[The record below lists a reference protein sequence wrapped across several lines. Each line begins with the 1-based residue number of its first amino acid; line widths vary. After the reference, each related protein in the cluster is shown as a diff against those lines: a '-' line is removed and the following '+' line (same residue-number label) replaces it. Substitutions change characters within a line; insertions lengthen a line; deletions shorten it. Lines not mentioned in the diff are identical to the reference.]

1 MAYSVARAEARRFL
15 VDGHTSDGLDLRAA
29 IVVRQQSVPNYGKCN
44 IADYPKYSFLIASLI
59 CYTNKQFYA
68 YKAIEDNTKVGYL
81 SHKQYKKYCFIYT
94 KKGHDTAKEYLKNS
108 GRMTTMYK
116 LLKRAV
122 DENPRARWL
131 KNLKLT
137 EKGLEELSRVLQQ
150 DSAIEFVQVPVQE
163 AYNLRLSQNGIGSG
177 RRFCTHSCMYGDP
190 VGQFYEHFDVKAYV
204 ATKQDQRIG
213 RFLVWHTED
222 NKTYVDR
229 VYCNGG
235 TQDDILKAI
244 DEKWKDAI
252 KYPEMTEQ
260 HTVKCL
266 KPIDDFN
273 MELFYPYL
281 DSFMFL
287 INRNGQLVLSNQA
300 SIESD
305 YIICQDASGY
315 GDKKF
320 IKCPKCGALFPKS
333 RYGGGRFTK
342 HYMECE
348 REYDSKEQKEVY
360 MALFKAFQCV

>member
-1 MAYSVARAEARRFL
+1 MAYSITRAEARRFI
-15 VDGHTSDGLDLRAA
+15 VDGNTADGLDLRAV
-29 IVVRQQSVPNYGKCN
+29 IVARSQGLPSYGYCS
-44 IADYPKYSFLIASLI
+44 IADYPKYASLIANLI
-59 CYTNKQFYA
+59 CYTNKQFFA
-68 YKAIEDNTKVGYL
+68 YKAIDDNSKVGYL
-81 SHKQYKKYCFIYT
+81 SHKQYKKYLLIYT
-94 KKGHDTAKEYLKNS
+94 KDRNAAKEYLKNS

-116 LLKRAV
+116 LLKRAI
-122 DENPRARWL
+122 DKNPRAHWL

-137 EKGLEELSRVLQQ
+137 EEDLEALSRVLQQ

-163 AYNLRLSQNGIGSG
+163 AYNLPLQPNGIGSG
-177 RRFCTHSCMYGDP
+177 RRFCTHSCMYRDP
-190 VGQFYEHFDVKAYV
+190 VGQFYEHFDVKAYI

-229 VYCNGG
+229 LYCNGG

-287 INRNGQLVLSNQA
+287 INKNGQLVLSNQ
-300 SIESD
+300 SSTEGD
-305 YIICQDASGY
+305 YIRCQDASGY

-320 IKCPKCGALFPKS
+320 VKCPKCGLLFPKS
-333 RYGGGRFTK
+333 RYGASNFTK

-348 REYDSKEQKEVY
+348 RDYDSEKQKEVY
-360 MALFKAFQCV
+360 MALFKAFQCA